1 MPNEEIERAKE
12 LLSKIYINLK
22 HYKKENNELTEEK
35 IEKER
40 KYIESISIT
49 DLINFIS
56 NFVNTL
62 LEIKNENIESIL
74 EEENDQKPLYKQYEE
89 LLIKAENDIR
99 KHIKVR
105 KYKYF
110 NNYYY
115 KYLYRLNK
123 N

>member
-56 NFVNTL
+56 NYVNTL

-74 EEENDQKPLYKQYEE
+74 EENKDEKPLYKQYEE

-99 KHIKVR
+99 KHIKVN
-105 KYKYF
+105 KYI
-110 NNYYY
+110 
-115 KYLYRLNK
+115 
-123 N
+123 

>member
-40 KYIESISIT
+40 KYIENISII

-56 NFVNTL
+56 NYVNTL

-74 EEENDQKPLYKQYEE
+74 EENKDEKPLYKQYEE

-99 KHIKVR
+99 KHIKVN
-105 KYKYF
+105 KYI
-110 NNYYY
+110 
-115 KYLYRLNK
+115 
-123 N
+123 

>member
-89 LLIKAENDIR
+89 LLIKAENEIR
-99 KHIKVR
+99 KHIKVN
-105 KYKYF
+105 KYI
-110 NNYYY
+110 
-115 KYLYRLNK
+115 
-123 N
+123 

>member
-40 KYIESISIT
+40 KYIENISII

-56 NFVNTL
+56 NYVNTL
-62 LEIKNENIESIL
+62 LEIKNENSESIL
-74 EEENDQKPLYKQYEE
+74 EENKDEKPLYKQYEE

-99 KHIKVR
+99 KHIKVN
-105 KYKYF
+105 KYI
-110 NNYYY
+110 
-115 KYLYRLNK
+115 
-123 N
+123 

>member
-99 KHIKVR
+99 KHIKVN
-105 KYKYF
+105 KYI
-110 NNYYY
+110 
-115 KYLYRLNK
+115 
-123 N
+123 